1 MLLLRKSLLVLT
13 YLDEINNPIPFLL
26 RSATSRLNYGP
37 KDIDLYNPI
46 PFCTLFIVIR
56 RQKQKQ
62 KKRDIDLNNHILQ
75 FFFFISTLISNV
87 LLHSDVV
94 ADRTRIF
101 LYFNLVILWND
112 DP

>member
-75 FFFFISTLISNV
+75 FFFFYIDLNFQRASSL
-87 LLHSDVV
+87 
-94 ADRTRIF
+94 
-101 LYFNLVILWND
+101 
-112 DP
+112 

>member
-46 PFCTLFIVIR
+46 PFCPLFLVIR

-62 KKRDIDLNNHILQ
+62 KKDIDLNNHILQ
-75 FFFFISTLISNV
+75 FCFDLNFQRASSL
-87 LLHSDVV
+87 
-94 ADRTRIF
+94 
-101 LYFNLVILWND
+101 
-112 DP
+112 